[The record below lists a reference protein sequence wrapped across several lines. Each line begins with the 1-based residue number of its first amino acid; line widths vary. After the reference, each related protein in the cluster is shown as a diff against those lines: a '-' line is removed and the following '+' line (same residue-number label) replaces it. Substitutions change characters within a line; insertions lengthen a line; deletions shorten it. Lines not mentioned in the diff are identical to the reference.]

1 MKGLRE
7 VRVLLKKHRFL
18 VSKNRRLKML
28 TPLMK
33 VTGLKVFEVI
43 VPWISDN
50 YWDLAINTP
59 FKIIQ
64 KPVDV
69 AIA

>member
-1 MKGLRE
+1 
-7 VRVLLKKHRFL
+7 
-18 VSKNRRLKML
+18 ML

-50 YWDLAINTP
+50 YWDPAINTP